1 MQDESAM
8 NHREPPLTVAL
19 LAVTDAAAST
29 LMSLYDVFASVGR
42 DWESLIEGRTA
53 RPRLKPILVAES
65 AGRLAVANGVHIE
78 AESGF
83 EQCARPD
90 IVCVPD
96 LLVSPATFVP
106 GGNPAAVRWLAACHA
121 SGSLITSACSG
132 ALLLAEAG
140 LLDRQ
145 EATIH
150 WAYADTMRRHFPQV
164 RLRANQTLVSSGIGQ
179 RVVTAGGGASW
190 QDLALFL
197 IAREA
202 GLEQA
207 MHIAKLYLFEWHDRG
222 QTPYAALVRS
232 ARSDDGLIAEAQS
245 WLASNLDRPHPVSSV
260 IERSG
265 LAERT
270 FKRRFAQATGM
281 SAIEYVHTLRLEAA
295 KQRLETSHEIIDAVA
310 ESVGYE
316 DASFFRRLFRRKVG
330 MTPAEYRRR
339 FSGLRSAVTDCG
351 RGE

>member
-1 MQDESAM
+1 M
-8 NHREPPLTVAL
+8 NAPDRTLTVAL
-19 LAVTDAAAST
+19 LAVPDAAAST
-29 LMSLYDVFASVGR
+29 LLSLYDVFSSVGR
-42 DWESLIEGRTA
+42 DWEVLIEGRPP
-53 RPRLKPILVAES
+53 RPRMRPIIVAES
-65 AGRLAVANGVHIE
+65 SGRLSVANGIYLD
-78 AESGF
+78 AECGF
-83 EQCARPD
+83 DQCTRPD

-96 LLVSPATFVP
+96 LLISPATFAR
-106 GGNPAAVRWLAACHA
+106 GQHPAAIQWLTACHA

-140 LLDRQ
+140 LLDGQ

-150 WAYADTMRRHFPQV
+150 WAYGDTMRLHFPEV

-202 GLEQA
+202 GLDQA

-232 ARSDDGLIAEAQS
+232 ARSEDGLVSEAQS
-245 WLASNLDRPHPVSSV
+245 WLANNFDRPHPVSSV
-260 IERSG
+260 IARSG
-265 LAERT
+265 LPERT
-270 FKRRFAQATGM
+270 FKRRFVQAAGM
-281 SAIEYVHTLRLEAA
+281 SAMEYVHTLRLEAA
-295 KQRLETSHEIIDAVA
+295 KQRLETSQEIVESIA

-339 FSGLRSAVTDCG
+339 FSGLRSAVTDSSHSG
-351 RGE
+351 S